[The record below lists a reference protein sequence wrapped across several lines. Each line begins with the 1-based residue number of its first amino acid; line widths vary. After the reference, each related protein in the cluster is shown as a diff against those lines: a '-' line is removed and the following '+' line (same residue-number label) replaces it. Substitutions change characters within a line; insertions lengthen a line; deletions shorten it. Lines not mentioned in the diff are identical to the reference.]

1 MPDAPALAFVLALS
15 NEDSPMLLWLL
26 AGALMALGPVIH
38 SYIRV
43 YDWFK
48 GKNIDTSEFVTH
60 KQLAVIKAERDT
72 QLAASVGEIKSDVAS
87 IEKKMDEMAK
97 DFAAIHRALG
107 RVEGHDEADL
117 RGSARRPR

>member
-1 MPDAPALAFVLALS
+1 MPDPVLFLALS
-15 NEDSPMLLWLL
+15 DADSPMLLYLII
-26 AGALMALGPVIH
+26 GGLMALGPVIH

-60 KQLAVIKAERDT
+60 QQLAVIKADRDI
-72 QLAASVGEIKSDVAS
+72 QLAGSVGEIKSDVAS
-87 IEKKMDEMAK
+87 IEKKLDEMAK

-117 RGSARRPR
+117 RGPARRPR